1 MQLAILEWTRK
12 HMYPSKSYLAGR
24 DSYLGDLIMASF
36 THYWSCVTCDDMVER
51 KCEGGELVH
60 TAGEDF
66 NRHRVLFGDQ
76 IYVVN
81 VRRGILYLI
90 GRLRVAKVCSRSE
103 AEAALKEDGLWEATE
118 HLIAV
123 ARSGTS
129 MRFKRKVSLRTA
141 KMLRFPN
148 KAGFKKL
155 KCIPRGLLDRQTLRG
170 VRRLDD
176 ASAKLLDRLIR

>member
-1 MQLAILEWTRK
+1 
-12 HMYPSKSYLAGR
+12 
-24 DSYLGDLIMASF
+24 MASF
-36 THYWSCVTCDDMVER
+36 THYWSCETCDDMA
-51 KCEGGELVH
+51 EGKHEGKKLRH

-90 GRLRVAKVCSRSE
+90 GRMRVAKVCNQSE
-103 AEAALKEDGLWEATE
+103 AEAALKDDGLWEATE
-118 HLIAV
+118 HVIAV
-123 ARSGTS
+123 ARSGTP
-129 MRFKRKVSLRTA
+129 MRFRRKVSVRIA
-141 KMLRFPN
+141 KLLRFPN

-155 KCIPRGLLDRQTLRG
+155 KTLPRGLLDRQTLRG